1 MYQRNEKRLEVE
13 TLRSSEQGLRRL
25 MELCLQNENN
35 RSSRITIPLSV
46 DEIMK
51 PFLCAIDTEFVA
63 LSLGSLGLS
72 TDGRRIE
79 NRPNRLGLAR
89 VSVVRGDGEKVSVP
103 FIDDYIQMTE
113 PVVDY
118 LTEFSGITSQIISF
132 IPQLTLILRG

>member
-25 MELCLQNENN
+25 MELCLQNENS

-118 LTEFSGITSQIISF
+118 LTEFSGITSQITSF
-132 IPQLTLILRG
+132 SPQLTLILRG